1 VGSIPVIAAI
11 PVALARITATA
22 ALATRGWMR
31 PRGGMF
37 EATFVFI
44 ASSTGMCLQ

>member
-1 VGSIPVIAAI
+1 VGTIPVIAAM

-22 ALATRGWMR
+22 APATRGWMR
-31 PRGGMF
+31 RRGGMF
-37 EATFVFI
+37 EVTFVFI